1 MKYKSILLTSLLGLG
16 LVSAQA
22 QTEFYLNGYGRSIIT
37 SNSLSA
43 DQATASTVKKSVGGY
58 ALFDLT
64 TNFKMSNTLWANTI
78 LRVKSPFGGFF
89 GTGVQLG
96 FRQFQ
101 VGGRI
106 GKFVKYEFGDIN
118 IGEGMG
124 PYAVY
129 NFDDMYTRF
138 ESPLLAQRRDI
149 LTYENF
155 NTGNLWRL
163 QGVQAN
169 AKFSIGSAVDTLK
182 VYGFAARTNSTN
194 DGSIPDRILSGGRL
208 TAVLNPAFKLGGNY
222 VGLLDVP
229 VNTSEMVYSNH
240 VLSGDANLN
249 LPLGEDIIAHAGLNT
264 GLSSYSNK
272 SKTLDT
278 TISYSDFYYEGAV
291 GATYKPVKLK
301 LMGTLRNVGPQYSSP
316 TAQTRRVNNT
326 ISTSLFGN
334 INSNVVRT
342 QSLFDRYTQEDAYN
356 RVILP
361 TLQQFNPIYSNI
373 FPYGTATPNRTG
385 FTIGLS
391 TDTSAKI
398 IDAEI
403 AFDSYKQIIGEGTV
417 ALKNY
422 TGIKGGVSFNI
433 GKFIASERNYI
444 IQAGYRSEST
454 TRDGNSKVDLAST
467 VIDLGASVEALKR
480 VDILGGVKMFNAKG
494 NDYITKYDQFNMVS
508 EVPSVLNNVDM
519 AEMVYSIGFKYRISD
534 NGSLFTI
541 NYNKSDVKT
550 TSKVGI
556 DQLFINF
563 IAKF

>member
-1 MKYKSILLTSLLGLG
+1 MKYKSLLLTSLLGLG
-16 LVSAQA
+16 LASAQA

-37 SNSLSA
+37 SNSLNA
-43 DQATASTVKKSVGGY
+43 DQANGATIKKAVGGY

-89 GTGVQLG
+89 GTGVELG

-106 GKFVKYEFGDIN
+106 GKFIKYELGDIN

-124 PYAVY
+124 PYAVH

-169 AKFSIGSAVDTLK
+169 AKFSIGSSIDTLK

-194 DGSIPDRILSGGRL
+194 DRNIPDRILSGGRI
-208 TAVLNPAFKLGGNY
+208 TAIVNPMIKLGGNY

-229 VNTSEMVYSNH
+229 VNTSEMVYSNN
-240 VLSGDANLN
+240 VISGDVNVN
-249 LPLGEDIIAHAGLNT
+249 LPVGTDLIAHANLNT

-272 SKTLDT
+272 NTALDS
-278 TISYSDFYYEGAV
+278 TIAYSDFYYEGGL

-326 ISTSLFGN
+326 TPTALFGN
-334 INSNVVRT
+334 INSNSVRT
-342 QSLFDRYTQEDAYN
+342 QSLFDRYTQENTYN

-361 TLQQFNPIYSNI
+361 TLQEFDPIYSNI
-373 FPYGTATPNRTG
+373 FPFGTATPNRTG

-398 IDAEI
+398 IDAEF
-403 AFDSYKQIIGEGTV
+403 AFDKYQQIIGEGTQTV
-417 ALKNY
+417 KEY
-422 TGIKGGVSFNI
+422 TGMKGGLIFNV
-433 GKFIASERNYI
+433 GKLIASERNYI
-444 IQAGYRSEST
+444 VQVGYRSELTERAGNAPVNLQST
-454 TRDGNSKVDLAST
+454 I
-467 VIDLGASVEALKR
+467 IDLGASVEALKR
-480 VDILGGVKMFNAKG
+480 VDLIGGVKYLTASG

-508 EVPSVLNNVDM
+508 EVPSVLNNVKVTDL
-519 AEMVYSIGFKYRISD
+519 VYSIGFKYRISD

-541 NYNKSDVKT
+541 NYNRSDVKT